1 MLGPSHNTMS
11 PTKLSGTIKLKDSMA
26 HMELDSRLLQVLQL
40 TVNVSIQMFSTRTLI
55 PYGLVDVVPGGFQ
68 MLSHSH
74 IKWLRPQ
81 LNVMSIAMSKT
92 VAPTSL
98 LIMIHHGDGAS

>member
-1 MLGPSHNTMS
+1 MS
-11 PTKLSGTIKLKDSMA
+11 PTKSNGTIKLRDSMA
-26 HMELDSRLLQVLQL
+26 HTELDSQLLQELQL
-40 TVNVSIQMFSTRTLI
+40 TVNVSIQMFSIQTLI
-55 PYGLVDVVPGGFQ
+55 PCGLVDVVTGGFQ
-68 MLSHSH
+68 MLSHSV
-74 IKWLRPQ
+74 IKWLHPQ